1 MHSIVMRDGLRNEV
15 AKQNA
20 IYAEMKSTVE
30 QQKMDLSKLNM
41 MMNQGED
48 ESSKLRERYSV
59 EEKKRNDR
67 WESLPVYTCVINGHH
82 VALFSVSLF
91 DLKSCQSTIAEYE
104 KSENEIFL
112 WQISKIIYLMIAM
125 FEVFNSW
132 RVAYLYQ
139 YCSRFLFHFVLIT
152 FLFIQRLEAYPER
165 GGSLHILWKSKHW
178 R

>member
-15 AKQNA
+15 AKQNG

-67 WESLPVYTCVINGHH
+67 
-82 VALFSVSLF
+82 
-91 DLKSCQSTIAEYE
+91 
-104 KSENEIFL
+104 
-112 WQISKIIYLMIAM
+112 
-125 FEVFNSW
+125 
-132 RVAYLYQ
+132 
-139 YCSRFLFHFVLIT
+139 
-152 FLFIQRLEAYPER
+152 
-165 GGSLHILWKSKHW
+165 
-178 R
+178 

>member
-1 MHSIVMRDGLRNEV
+1 MRSPSRTR
-15 AKQNA
+15 
-20 IYAEMKSTVE
+20 STPRWSRPWSSRRWICPNWTWWWTRARTRAASWGSAT
-30 QQKMDLSKLNM
+30 LWRRRRGTT
-41 MMNQGED
+41 GE
-48 ESSKLRERYSV
+48 KAYLCT
-59 EEKKRNDR
+59 
-67 WESLPVYTCVINGHH
+67 PVYTCVINGHH

-112 WQISKIIYLMIAM
+112 WQISKLIYLMIAM

>member
-1 MHSIVMRDGLRNEV
+1 MSVLHFKKLTLNSSPNRELQKRRLKHMHSIVMRDGLRNEV

-67 WESLPVYTCVINGHH
+67 
-82 VALFSVSLF
+82 
-91 DLKSCQSTIAEYE
+91 
-104 KSENEIFL
+104 
-112 WQISKIIYLMIAM
+112 
-125 FEVFNSW
+125 
-132 RVAYLYQ
+132 
-139 YCSRFLFHFVLIT
+139 
-152 FLFIQRLEAYPER
+152 
-165 GGSLHILWKSKHW
+165 
-178 R
+178 

>member
-67 WESLPVYTCVINGHH
+67 WESLPVYTCVIACLH
-82 VALFSVSLF
+82 VALL
-91 DLKSCQSTIAEYE
+91 
-104 KSENEIFL
+104 
-112 WQISKIIYLMIAM
+112 
-125 FEVFNSW
+125 
-132 RVAYLYQ
+132 
-139 YCSRFLFHFVLIT
+139 
-152 FLFIQRLEAYPER
+152 
-165 GGSLHILWKSKHW
+165 
-178 R
+178 

>member
-1 MHSIVMRDGLRNEV
+1 MCGYACMYFKQSWCYNSANKFIHIFIWLVVVNFNFYGYSSPNRELQKRRLKHMHSIVMRDGLRNEV

-67 WESLPVYTCVINGHH
+67 WESLPVYTCVIAGLH
-82 VALFSVSLF
+82 VALL
-91 DLKSCQSTIAEYE
+91 
-104 KSENEIFL
+104 
-112 WQISKIIYLMIAM
+112 
-125 FEVFNSW
+125 
-132 RVAYLYQ
+132 
-139 YCSRFLFHFVLIT
+139 
-152 FLFIQRLEAYPER
+152 
-165 GGSLHILWKSKHW
+165 
-178 R
+178 